1 MRMILHV
8 GMPKT
13 GSSSI
18 QRHLHGTDLGHGVSL
33 ARWSEP
39 NHSTLVWLLFQDEER
54 LGDYHGFS
62 ARGPAFMAK
71 LPAMKQRWLASLE
84 EDCAASRNGTLI
96 LSGEGMA
103 THACDSALHRLRAFL
118 RDRAREVRVI
128 GYVRSPRSFAASH
141 FQQLLKG
148 GRISTLDV
156 ASLWPGYRERFA
168 RLDELFGRENV
179 TLRPYDRDRLRDG
192 DVVADFLHLAGLAP
206 PAGKSPEANTSLSA
220 EATALLYLQR
230 SRGEGFPA
238 GFLGALQRNADFI
251 SRLRTI
257 GRRKF
262 DFSGELWTPVL
273 EANRADLD
281 WMEERLGASLP
292 DRADPRA
299 IQIGSERDLTR
310 TAMQSYAALEELVA
324 SSIVETDRL
333 AAEDTACAVD
343 LLRRLS

>member
-1 MRMILHV
+1 MRVILHV
-8 GMPKT
+8 GMHKT

-18 QRHLHGTDLGHGVSL
+18 QRHLHGTELGHGVSF

-39 NHSTLVWLLFQDEER
+39 NHSTLVWLLFEDEER
-54 LGDYHGFS
+54 LGDYRGFS
-62 ARGPAFMAK
+62 ARGPAFMAR
-71 LPAMKQRWLASLE
+71 LPAMKRKWLASLE
-84 EDCAASRNGTLI
+84 EDCEACRNGTLI

-103 THACDSALHRLRAFL
+103 SPGSGGTLRRLQAFL
-118 RDRAREVRVI
+118 RDRAGEVRVI
-128 GYVRSPRSFAASH
+128 GYVRPPRSFAASH

-156 ASLWPGYRERFA
+156 AALWPGYRERFA
-168 RLDELFGRENV
+168 RLDALFGRENV

-206 PAGKSPEANTSLSA
+206 PVGTPPEANTSLSA

-238 GFLGALQRNADFI
+238 GFPGALQRNAEFI
-251 SRLRTI
+251 RRLRTI
-257 GRRKF
+257 GQRKF
-262 DFSGELWTPVL
+262 DFSQGLWAPVL

-281 WMEERLGASLP
+281 WMEDRLGTSLP

-299 IQIGSERDLTR
+299 ILIGAERDLTG

-324 SSIVETDRL
+324 SSIVDTNRT
-333 AAEDTACAVD
+333 AAGDIACAVD